1 MGNAPKPTI
10 KATSAVAR
18 SDDGTIQI
26 TFSIPYAQIEGA
38 RKEATLEMGKDV
50 EVPGFRKGNAP
61 LDKLLQHIPENTLLE
76 KTLSKILPKLTADAI
91 NEHKIKPAIYPK
103 FELLKAKEKEDWEI
117 RAITCEIPEINLGD
131 YKKAVIGAS
140 KAKSLW
146 TPRQGPRLSSAESP
160 RGKLLEEEKPKE
172 PTREEKD
179 QEVIKILLETTDIKI
194 PKVLI
199 EEESNL
205 RLSQLLARLEK
216 LGLTL
221 EGYLASIGKTPQ
233 TTREQYEEQ
242 ARRTIALELIL
253 DKAASLENIKIEES
267 QIEAAIAAS
276 SADRK
281 LAEELNTPERRRLV
295 AAVLKRR
302 AALEF
307 LASLI

>member
-1 MGNAPKPTI
+1 MGNAPKPTT

-146 TPRQGPRLSSAESP
+146 TPRQA
-160 RGKLLEEEKPKE
+160 RGKLLDEEKPKE

>member
-1 MGNAPKPTI
+1 MGNAQKPTT

-146 TPRQGPRLSSAESP
+146 TPRQA
-160 RGKLLEEEKPKE
+160 RGKLLDEEKPKE